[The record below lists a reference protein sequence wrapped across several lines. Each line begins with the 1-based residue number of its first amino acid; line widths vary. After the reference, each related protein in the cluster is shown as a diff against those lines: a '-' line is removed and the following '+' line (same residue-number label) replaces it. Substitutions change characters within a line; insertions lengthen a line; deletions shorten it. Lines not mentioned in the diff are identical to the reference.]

1 MFQASVTY
9 AGRTDAS
16 CLASAA
22 ASAVAIAQAR
32 AWANVEDTDLA
43 RSSVTNSLLSLSAE
57 DAISTKEEVTC
68 LFPATTVTSPLS
80 VVEAEDELNEVDEP
94 YPFERPLAPSPRPP

>member
-80 VVEAEDELNEVDEP
+80 VLEAEDELNEVDEP
-94 YPFERPLAPSPRPP
+94 LSLIHI